1 MLTLSDFIAVVGLY
15 MVRPFFQSKIR
26 GEIDYIRQYAKIHF
40 SKFKLTKKRGADR
53 VYRQR
58 KGTRNFTCELPM
70 ILRLKKLILCNLHKM
85 SFFLILLQLSDRR

>member
-40 SKFKLTKKRGADR
+40 SKFKLTKTEGCGPCLSPEKRNSQFYRIHIINR
-53 VYRQR
+53 VVM
-58 KGTRNFTCELPM
+58 P
-70 ILRLKKLILCNLHKM
+70 
-85 SFFLILLQLSDRR
+85 

>member
-40 SKFKLTKKRGADR
+40 SNFKLTKKRGADR

-58 KGTRNFTCELPM
+58 KGTRNFTGY
-70 ILRLKKLILCNLHKM
+70 I
-85 SFFLILLQLSDRR
+85 

>member
-40 SKFKLTKKRGADR
+40 SNFKLTKKGTEL

-58 KGTRNFTCELPM
+58 KGTRNFTGY
-70 ILRLKKLILCNLHKM
+70 I
-85 SFFLILLQLSDRR
+85 